1 MLNFFLHVAP
11 LTVFSNK
18 HLNPK
23 KQKNI
28 YKKDVS
34 VQQKM
39 KMARLSAGWR
49 LTREIREKL
58 ESPLVA
64 AVLLLC
70 VFRQC

>member
-23 KQKNI
+23 KQI
-28 YKKDVS
+28 YIYIKKDVS

-39 KMARLSAGWR
+39 KMARLSAG
-49 LTREIREKL
+49 
-58 ESPLVA
+58 
-64 AVLLLC
+64 
-70 VFRQC
+70 